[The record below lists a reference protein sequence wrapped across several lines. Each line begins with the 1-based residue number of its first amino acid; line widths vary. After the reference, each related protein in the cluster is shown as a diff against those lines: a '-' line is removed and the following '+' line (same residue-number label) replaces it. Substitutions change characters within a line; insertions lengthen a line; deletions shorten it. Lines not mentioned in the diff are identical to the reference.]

1 MHAIIANIGALWRG
15 HLGKIVIIVLAVHSF
30 LQAIIE
36 DSVLIDIDN
45 ALAIAT
51 TGGVLVA
58 FAPAAWH
65 ALTQVRTSDGEAL
78 VAGIFVHF
86 FGSFYSRIA
95 NVAARNFGFNI
106 GTSDW
111 VSGYLIF
118 LIIGAILHLNAPNII
133 DDRVPP
139 RQWRKIG
146 IITAVG
152 LMVGML
158 FVIFSGGLPIH
169 P

>member
-1 MHAIIANIGALWRG
+1 MRAIIANIGALWRG
-15 HLGKIVIIVLAVHSF
+15 HLGRIVILVLAAHAV
-30 LQAIIE
+30 LQQVLS
-36 DSVLIDIDN
+36 DSILIDIDN

-65 ALTQVRTSDGEAL
+65 SLTRQRITDGEAL

-86 FGSFYSRIA
+86 FGSFFSRIA
-95 NVAARNFGFNI
+95 NVAARNFGYNI

-133 DDRVPP
+133 EDRVPP
-139 RQWRKIG
+139 KQWRKVGIIVAIG
-146 IITAVG
+146 ITI
-152 LMVGML
+152 GMTFIL
-158 FVIFSGGLPIH
+158 FANRFDIH